1 MKKLF
6 HGVSYYPDLWPES
19 DIERD
24 LAEMK
29 RIGINVVRMGE
40 FAWSTMEP
48 DEAQISLD
56 LFVRTMDRCHAA
68 GIDVVFCT
76 PTASPPIWLTHGHP
90 ERCFVDSDGNVMSHG
105 ARQHASYAN
114 QDVRAACFRI

>member
-48 DEAQISLD
+48 DEARISLEVSRRRNRRRV
-56 LFVRTMDRCHAA
+56 LYTNSVSAHLAHAR
-68 GIDVVFCT
+68 
-76 PTASPPIWLTHGHP
+76 AS
-90 ERCFVDSDGNVMSHG
+90 
-105 ARQHASYAN
+105 
-114 QDVRAACFRI
+114 